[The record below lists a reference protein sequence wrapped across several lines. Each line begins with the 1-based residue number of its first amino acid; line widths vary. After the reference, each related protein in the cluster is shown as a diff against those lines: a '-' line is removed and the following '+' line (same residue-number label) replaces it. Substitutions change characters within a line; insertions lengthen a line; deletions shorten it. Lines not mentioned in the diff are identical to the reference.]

1 MVLSCL
7 SAHAALAVFD
17 GVERTTLPAKCTG
30 VFAQEADPTHPL
42 VAGLYGPVVLPHS
55 RLNTVPVEAVV
66 DAGYA
71 VALQSDEVGWSV
83 VTKTVG
89 RSEVVLVQAHPE
101 YDPSSLVR
109 EYARDVRR
117 YAGHEHDELPC
128 LPLGLRDR
136 PGLGQAPPAARAG
149 GAAASGTRPWWPPSP
164 STRSAPAP
172 PGRGGARPCVCTP
185 TCWAPSRRG
194 APEAMHDET
203 IAIHGG
209 YTPDGTRAVAVP
221 IYQTVAHDFID
232 ADHAGAVL
240 DLETPGFHYNRLNNP
255 TFDVLE
261 QRICALEGG
270 TAALVVASGM
280 AAVSYAILTVAS
292 AGSNFV
298 VAPQLYGATFTYF
311 AHVLPTLGI
320 EARFAVDDRAES
332 IAPLIDENTRAV
344 FCETI
349 GNPAG
354 NIVDLEA
361 VAAVAHA
368 AGVPLIVDN
377 TVATPLMLKPFEH
390 GADVVVHSLTKFV
403 GGHGTTLGGAIVDGG
418 RFPWADHPDRFP
430 MFNQPE
436 PAFHDVVFARDFP
449 ERPFTVRA
457 RSTQLR
463 NSGATLSPFN
473 AFLLLQGLET
483 MAVRLERHEA
493 NARAVADY
501 LAADPRVA
509 WVSFAGFPDHP
520 YHHLVER
527 YLHGRVPSII
537 TFGVDGGYDA
547 GLAFFDALQLV
558 KRLLNLG
565 DAKTLAIHPASTTH
579 RQLSDE
585 ELVKAG
591 IRPETIRLSIGI
603 EHIDDIIDDIDQALA
618 KATVGQ
624 IAEPTR
630 RGMAFYGE
638 GELMTNAEE
647 TLRGPK
653 RDVILYE
660 LNEVPWRVVDY
671 YIERRP
677 DSHLPRC

>member
-1 MVLSCL
+1 
-7 SAHAALAVFD
+7 
-17 GVERTTLPAKCTG
+17 
-30 VFAQEADPTHPL
+30 
-42 VAGLYGPVVLPHS
+42 
-55 RLNTVPVEAVV
+55 
-66 DAGYA
+66 
-71 VALQSDEVGWSV
+71 
-83 VTKTVG
+83 
-89 RSEVVLVQAHPE
+89 
-101 YDPSSLVR
+101 
-109 EYARDVRR
+109 
-117 YAGHEHDELPC
+117 
-128 LPLGLRDR
+128 
-136 PGLGQAPPAARAG
+136 
-149 GAAASGTRPWWPPSP
+149 
-164 STRSAPAP
+164 
-172 PGRGGARPCVCTP
+172 
-185 TCWAPSRRG
+185 
-194 APEAMHDET
+194 MHDET

-232 ADHAGAVL
+232 AAHAGAVL

-255 TFDVLE
+255 TLDVLE

-280 AAVSYAILTVAS
+280 AAVSYAILTVAT
-292 AGSNFV
+292 AGSNIV

-436 PAFHDVVFARDFP
+436 PAFHGVVFARDFP

-509 WVSFAGFPDHP
+509 WVSFAGLPRPSLPPPGRSLPARARAVHRHLRGRGGLRGGTGLLRCAPARQAAAQSGRRQDPGHP
-520 YHHLVER
+520 SGLHHPPPAVRRGAGEGR
-527 YLHGRVPSII
+527 YPAGDDPAVHRDRAHRRHHRRHRPGPGQGHGRP
-537 TFGVDGGYDA
+537 
-547 GLAFFDALQLV
+547 
-558 KRLLNLG
+558 
-565 DAKTLAIHPASTTH
+565 
-579 RQLSDE
+579 
-585 ELVKAG
+585 
-591 IRPETIRLSIGI
+591 
-603 EHIDDIIDDIDQALA
+603 
-618 KATVGQ
+618 
-624 IAEPTR
+624 
-630 RGMAFYGE
+630 
-638 GELMTNAEE
+638 
-647 TLRGPK
+647 
-653 RDVILYE
+653 
-660 LNEVPWRVVDY
+660 
-671 YIERRP
+671 
-677 DSHLPRC
+677 